1 MWGSNGWTRP
11 LDPTS
16 LTVCIGALDD
26 WILVRGVRGVKQMIQ
41 GDLTRREE
49 VARSPGLRPGLAT
62 RK

>member
-26 WILVRGVRGVKQMIQ
+26 WILVRGVGSVKQMIQ
-41 GDLTRREE
+41 EG
-49 VARSPGLRPGLAT
+49 
-62 RK
+62 